1 MLVLSVSPLY
11 NASKLRSV
19 CSTTVAVRLLKYEG
33 IQIQKNHWY
42 KLSISNQ
49 DVLITTT
56 HTIFQLT
63 DSILKLLKNILLHGF
78 QLFLLKSEA
87 AVHKAQC

>member
-33 IQIQKNHWY
+33 IQKQKIHWY
-42 KLSISNQ
+42 ELFISNQ
-49 DVLITTT
+49 DVPIKTT
-56 HTIFQLT
+56 HTTFQLS
-63 DSILKLLKNILLHGF
+63 DSILKLLKNILLPGI
-78 QLFLLKSEA
+78 QLFLLKSQRA
-87 AVHKAQC
+87 FQKTQC